1 MPVLNP
7 TVSGEIVSI
16 VSPTHAGARDATTGT
31 FNGSSSR
38 YASAV
43 RYTALSGLRGNS
55 YTVSRYFIEFD
66 TSGITVAPTDATL
79 SLHGFTNGGADL
91 FVVKANF
98 SDGSIG
104 NGDFDSIVG
113 WSSGADNS
121 SNVTKYSSEITT
133 WSTSAFNDITLNSTA
148 LSDIGT
154 SGDRFKVC
162 LIQADND
169 LPNNDGLGVVQQTGF
184 WRTFNTIHLDYTAG
198 SAGYG
203 HDVVGVAAANIGKVN
218 GVATA
223 NIGKINT
230 VD

>member
-169 LPNNDGLGVVQQTGF
+169 LPNNDGLGVFQQTGF
-184 WRTFNTIHLDYTAG
+184 WRTFNTIHLDYTEG
-198 SAGYG
+198 TAGYG
-203 HDVVGVAAANIGKVN
+203 HNVLGVASATIESVK
-218 GVATA
+218 GVATGDIA
-223 NIGKINT
+223 KVIG

>member
-7 TVSGEIVSI
+7 TVSGQITSAT
-16 VSPTHAGARDATTGT
+16 SPNHATARDATAGT
-31 FNGSSSR
+31 FSGTSSR
-38 YASAV
+38 YAAAV
-43 RYTALSGLRGNS
+43 QYTALSGLRGNS

-66 TSGITVAPTDATL
+66 TSGISVTPASAEL

-104 NGDFDSIVG
+104 NGDFDSIDG
-113 WSSGADNS
+113 WTAGADNS

-148 LSDIGT
+148 LSDMA
-154 SGDRFKVC
+154 SVDNFKLC
-162 LIQADND
+162 LIQADHD
-169 LPNNDGLGVVQQTGF
+169 LPNNDALGVVQQTGF

-198 SAGYG
+198 AAGYG